1 MASSGMANQVRSSFG
16 GGDVPLYLLGYAA
29 VYAAFTAAVQVAS
42 VPAIL
47 ASAARGCSL
56 EGSDKAINPGL
67 QVAAQAFLITGA
79 AVVAG
84 AVCPGVSE
92 STQHIC
98 QSAVGVM
105 AVGTMATAATRAL
118 AAIGQ
123 VAFEAAHSR

>member
-1 MASSGMANQVRSSFG
+1 MASPNEIKTAVQAGFG
-16 GGDVPLYLLGYAA
+16 GGDVPLHLLGYAA
-29 VYAAFTAAVQVAS
+29 AYTAFTAAVQVAS

-47 ASAARGCSL
+47 VSAARGRYL
-56 EGSDKAINPGL
+56 DGKAIHPGL
-67 QVAAQAFLITGA
+67 QVAAQAALITGT

-84 AVCPGVSE
+84 AVCPAVSE
-92 STQHIC
+92 SMQHIC

>member
-1 MASSGMANQVRSSFG
+1 MASSGIKNQVGVSFG
-16 GGDVPLYLLGYAA
+16 SGAEGFYLLRYAA
-29 VYAAFTAAVQVAS
+29 VYTAFTVVVQVAS

-47 ASAARGCSL
+47 VSAAQGNSL
-56 EGSDKAINPGL
+56 SGQPIHPGL
-67 QVAAQAFLITGA
+67 QAAAQAALITGA

-84 AVCPGVSE
+84 AVCPGAPE

-98 QSAVGVM
+98 QTALVVM
-105 AVGTMATAATRAL
+105 AVGTVATAATRAL

>member
-1 MASSGMANQVRSSFG
+1 MASSGMGNQVKSSFG
-16 GGDVPLYLLGYAA
+16 SGAVRTHLLGYAA
-29 VYAAFTAAVQVAS
+29 GYVAFATGAQVAS

-47 ASAARGCSL
+47 VSAARGKSL
-56 EGSDKAINPGL
+56 SCQPIHPGL
-67 QVAAQAFLITGA
+67 QVAAQAALITGA

-84 AVCPGVSE
+84 AVCPGAPE

-105 AVGTMATAATRAL
+105 AVGTMATATTRAL
-118 AAIGQ
+118 AAIGK

>member
-1 MASSGMANQVRSSFG
+1 MGNQVRSSFG
-16 GGDVPLYLLGYAA
+16 GGDVPLHLLGYAA

-47 ASAARGCSL
+47 VSAARGCSL

-67 QVAAQAFLITGA
+67 QVAARAALITGT

-92 STQHIC
+92 SIQHSC
-98 QSAVGVM
+98 QTALVVM
-105 AVGTMATAATRAL
+105 AVGTVVTAATRSL
-118 AAIGQ
+118 TAIGQ